1 MKSQSSFEG
10 SLLRVIRACQFR
22 YKPDLAKLKFLPT
35 MSFARL
41 EKFVK
46 ETGSPARIR
55 NRLKLVQRK
64 VLNPQF
70 AHVKTEKGMGIFELS
85 YQLLQGGRQNLD
97 IELTETNVF
106 DIKSTCWF
114 KPNGLFYLLDF
125 PWRPLVQGVLDLISF
140 MMFDDIGF
148 TLPVT
153 LSKNVFQKIENWVT
167 GNEHPYPGSV
177 IRYIFREILIE
188 NRNVEELN
196 MRALS
201 PPPELLKTL
210 KEHSQSWEVLTLR
223 TPGIK
228 TKTKTIRIEKTG
240 KLTIYS
246 PNLESKA
253 FFSFLD
259 KLEELILEADDKFP
273 S

>member
-1 MKSQSSFEG
+1 M
-10 SLLRVIRACQFR
+10 RVIRACQFR

-46 ETGSPARIR
+46 ETGSSARIK

-64 VLNPQF
+64 VLKPQF
-70 AHVKTEKGMGIFELS
+70 THIKTEKGMEIIELS
-85 YQLLQGGRQNLD
+85 YQLLQGGRQNLERKATD
-97 IELTETNVF
+97 SNIF

-140 MMFDDIGF
+140 SMFDDIGF

-153 LSKNVFQKIENWVT
+153 LSRNVFQRIEDWVT
-167 GNEHPYPGSV
+167 GSEHPYPGSV

-196 MRALS
+196 IRALS
-201 PPPELLKTL
+201 PPPGLLNTL

-223 TPGIK
+223 TPGIR

-240 KLTIYS
+240 KLTVYS
-246 PNLESKA
+246 RNLETKA

-259 KLEELILEADDKFP
+259 KLEELIQGMDDNFP